1 MAERGGNEGAIPP
14 EVGATLPPPAPEVP
28 GESAIPPEVDALLPP
43 PAPEVPGGNEGAIPP
58 EAGALLP
65 PPAPEVPLPRD
76 PPALDPEVGAVELP
90 MPARREEEDRV
101 VISKQLNQNSIEVG
115 LKFKV

>member
-1 MAERGGNEGAIPP
+1 MAERGGNEGA
-14 EVGATLPPPAPEVP
+14 T
-28 GESAIPPEVDALLPP
+28 
-43 PAPEVPGGNEGAIPP
+43 PP
-58 EAGALLP
+58 EAGALPP
-65 PPAPEVPLPRD
+65 PPAPEVPLPSED
-76 PPALDPEVGAVELP
+76 PPALEEPDPEVGAVELP